1 MRPIAITNNTH
12 QGLTSAKA
20 AARLRVEG
28 LNQLPRTGRRRLP
41 RILRDVLSEPMF
53 GLLLAS
59 GLIYNLCFS
68 VRGRCGRA

>member
-1 MRPIAITNNTH
+1 MRPIATPTNTH

-28 LNQLPRTGRRRLP
+28 LNQLPRTGRRRLLG
-41 RILRDVLSEPMF
+41 ILRDVLGEPMF